1 MASII
6 ANWRRKMKKQ
16 LKKTMG
22 FILVFLIS
30 FSLVPV
36 SPGTSVAGDLE
47 TVTYRLKWLFNA
59 SVIGDI
65 YADVHGHFKAA
76 GLDVEVKAGGPERD
90 AIRELE
96 LGHADFGVASADQV
110 IRALSKG
117 SPVVVI
123 AQLFQVNPLQWIY
136 RKDNLSI
143 TRIEDLKG
151 KIVGITFGGN
161 DETIMRTLMAKA
173 GITEKDLE
181 IFSVR
186 YDLTPFYQKRADV
199 WPVYRN
205 SQAPMLEKKLG
216 DQGEAVAY
224 FNPAAHGVKFVAN
237 SVVTS
242 RRMMDAHPDIV
253 EKFVSA
259 LLQGWEDA
267 LDPEKEEQALKTLGQ
282 FDKDTAADIMR
293 EQLVLTRSLIKP
305 FKDTRIGTIDL
316 KAWQQTENIM
326 LEQKQISRPVMVEK
340 VIRTPF

>member
-1 MASII
+1 MI
-6 ANWRRKMKKQ
+6 
-16 LKKTMG
+16 G
-22 FILVFLIS
+22 FILVFLVC

-36 SPGTSVAGDLE
+36 SPGTSAAGDLE
-47 TVTYRLKWLFNA
+47 SVTYRLKWLFNA

-65 YADVHGHFKAA
+65 YADVHGQFKAQ
-76 GLDVEVKAGGPERD
+76 GLDVDVKAGGPERD

-123 AQLFQVNPLQWIY
+123 AQLFQINPLQWIY
-136 RKDNLSI
+136 RKENLNI

-161 DETIMRTLMAKA
+161 DETIMRTLMAKV
-173 GITEKDLE
+173 GITEKDIE

-205 SQAPMLEKKLG
+205 SQAPILEKKLG
-216 DQGEAVAY
+216 DSGEEVAY
-224 FNPAAHGVKFVAN
+224 LNPSDYGVKFVAN

-242 RRMMDAHPDIV
+242 KRMVETRPDV
-253 EKFVSA
+253 VKKFIAA
-259 LLQGWEDA
+259 LLEGWEQS
-267 LDPEKEEQALKTLGQ
+267 LDPANEVQALKTLKEY
-282 FDKDTAADIMR
+282 DKDTAADIMQQ
-293 EQLVLTRSLIKP
+293 QLTITRSLIKP
-305 FKDTRIGTIDL
+305 FKDTRIGAIDRE
-316 KAWQQTENIM
+316 AWQQTEKIM
-326 LEQKQISRPVMVEK
+326 LKQNQIPKPVAVET
-340 VIRTPF
+340 VIRKPF

>member
-1 MASII
+1 
-6 ANWRRKMKKQ
+6 MKKQ

-22 FILVFLIS
+22 FILVFLIA

-65 YADVHGHFKAA
+65 YADVHGHFKAV
-76 GLDVEVKAGGPERD
+76 GLDVQVKAGGPERD

-96 LGHADFGVASADQV
+96 LGHTDFGVASADQV

-123 AQLFQVNPLQWIY
+123 AHLFQVNPLQWIY

-216 DQGEAVAY
+216 DQGETVAY

-242 RRMMDAHPDIV
+242 RRMMDAHPEIV

-267 LDPEKEEQALKTLGQ
+267 LDPDKEEQVLKTLRQ

-293 EQLVLTRSLIKP
+293 KQLVITRSLIKP

-316 KAWQQTENIM
+316 NAWQQTESIM
-326 LEQKQISRPVMVEK
+326 LEQKQISSPVMVDK
-340 VIRTPF
+340 VIKAPF

>member
-1 MASII
+1 
-6 ANWRRKMKKQ
+6 MKKKHINI
-16 LKKTMG
+16 LMFFLVTMG
-22 FILVFLIS
+22 CLTLIPG
-30 FSLVPV
+30 V
-36 SPGTSVAGDLE
+36 PGTAFAGDLE
-47 TVTYRLKWLFNA
+47 NVTYRLKWLFNA

-65 YADVHGHFKAA
+65 YADVHGHFKAQ
-76 GLDVEVKAGGPERD
+76 GLDVDVKAGGPERD

-136 RKDNLSI
+136 RKKNLSI

-173 GITEKDLE
+173 GITEKDID

-205 SQAPMLEKKLG
+205 SQAPIIEKKLG
-216 DQGEAVAY
+216 ESNEAVAY
-224 FNPAAHGVKFVAN
+224 LNPSDHGVKFVAN

-242 RRMMDAHPDIV
+242 KRMLETRPDV
-253 EKFVSA
+253 VGKFIKA
-259 LLQGWEDA
+259 LLEGWEA
-267 LDPEKEEQALKTLGQ
+267 SLDPANEVQALTTLED
-282 FDKDTAADIMR
+282 FDKDTAADIMQQ
-293 EQLVLTRSLIKP
+293 QLILTRGLIKP
-305 FKDTRIGTIDL
+305 SKDTRIGEIDL
-316 KAWQQTENIM
+316 EAWKQTEKIM
-326 LEQKQISRPVMVEK
+326 LQQGQIAETVMVEK
-340 VIRTPF
+340 VIRNPF